1 VGLAFSEDAKYQ
13 RAAVLNEASRPW
25 IWCQQDERNVRNAA
39 THGGNIIADIHVIQ
53 NREKD
58 DPATG
63 SVEDGF
69 FPHVSY
75 QLEFRDF
82 HLPLL
87 SAPTKVVKICNI
99 LATILIMKLWRLKPQ
114 ESKDKIRTRCIS
126 ILRAWSDSLQDIDN
140 DFSLSPDLRKE
151 YQFIINW
158 YRKVEKEI

>member
-1 VGLAFSEDAKYQ
+1 MLFKTGRRMIQRLDRWKTAFF
-13 RAAVLNEASRPW
+13 RM
-25 IWCQQDERNVRNAA
+25 
-39 THGGNIIADIHVIQ
+39 
-53 NREKD
+53 
-58 DPATG
+58 
-63 SVEDGF
+63 
-69 FPHVSY
+69 Y